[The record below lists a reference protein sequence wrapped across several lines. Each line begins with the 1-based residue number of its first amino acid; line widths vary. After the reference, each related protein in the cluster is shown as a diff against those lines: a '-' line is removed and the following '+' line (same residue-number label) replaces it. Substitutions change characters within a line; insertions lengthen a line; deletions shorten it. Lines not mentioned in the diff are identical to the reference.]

1 VNQHRS
7 VLIPLDV
14 AHNSGAFAFFFID
27 PKGWRIPLARLQ
39 PLLARSKSE
48 VTFNFMF
55 EFINRAASMSEP
67 VTVAGLNELMPHGDW
82 RARACRGGAKRRA
95 ITDTR

>member
-1 VNQHRS
+1 VH
-7 VLIPLDV
+7 IAIIDV
-14 AHNSGAFAFFFID
+14 PAFVSR
-27 PKGWRIPLARLQ
+27 WRVPLANLQ

-67 VTVAGLNELMPHGDW
+67 VTVAGLDDAAW
-82 RARACRGGAKRRA
+82 RLALAACRGGAKRRTT
-95 ITDTR
+95 TDT